1 MAHRSRGKI
10 SAEEGQGLAAKEEID
25 IPVCLAEAMALRPGF
40 TCTGPAE
47 LVRDIDQ
54 YMYPENEVTILEGS
68 YHWNF
73 FITFDDG
80 VKWVVRMAQIDHTL
94 PPLPALRMTAASEY
108 ATLKALS
115 EAGIKA
121 PRVWPSKAL
130 TPGE

>member
-1 MAHRSRGKI
+1 
-10 SAEEGQGLAAKEEID
+10 
-25 IPVCLAEAMALRPGF
+25 
-40 TCTGPAE
+40 
-47 LVRDIDQ
+47 
-54 YMYPENEVTILEGS
+54 MYPENEVTIFEGS

-115 EAGIKA
+115 EAGIKV

-130 TPGE
+130 TCYKTMRAMHSVSLQFCIYVSSLLEACAHPQPRGLIVLRRILPKEVILQS